1 MKKVRLNDLED
12 NKTNKLKQYKLDKE
26 SIEEFRS
33 KIKQVSDEESKKQFL
48 DFFNLIS
55 AQDYHDNYESAIK
68 YIYNGANLNCLFID
82 TLPNLCIYFNHI
94 QTFILLL
101 RAGININLVDNKGL
115 TPLMKCAEVGNKE
128 ILELL
133 ILMGADINI
142 KNESGDTALS
152 IAIKKKNKECAGI
165 LINAQAHLNCRNISN
180 NNIIDANK
188 SGVYIPYLLDKSLYT
203 SEEEKGDDLIKE
215 AEDKLNDV
223 INSKIIYNNNIINNV
238 ALLDIEQVRHH
249 KLKIFNEFGL
259 KANMTDFAILL
270 GGYAE
275 SGNFSVDN
283 DYRTGSWWLK
293 NVCDEKNVYFVDIE
307 GDLLFDS
314 CYVRT
319 IGIRPVIPYSLIEFD
334 ECAKSFNKVLYGEY
348 PQDIVGT
355 LLSGVLESLYQR
367 DELEITGKF
376 YTVDSTHFQNTLKSF
391 QRVSYMEHVYE
402 GQKYI
407 RLVGNSNCEGE
418 RLSDKRIIEEGKPY
432 WVKVSPIEWLIDHDT
447 KTIFSKDL
455 LVSGIQFN
463 PKCRDLSFDNSFIY
477 KFLNEIFAK
486 EIIPSK
492 LNNNQ
497 KNGLSDESKK
507 VLRRIYREIN
517 GF

>member
-1 MKKVRLNDLED
+1 MKKVRLNDLENIKFD
-12 NKTNKLKQYKLDKE
+12 KLKQYKLDKD

-33 KIKQVSDEESKKQFL
+33 KIKKVSDEESKKNFL
-48 DFFNLIS
+48 DLFNLVS
-55 AQDYHDNYESAIK
+55 AQDYHDNYEKAIK
-68 YIYNGANLNCLFID
+68 YIYNGADINILYID
-82 TLPNLCIYFNHI
+82 TLPNFCIYFNHI

-101 RAGININLVDNKGL
+101 RAGVDINLVDNKGL

-152 IAIKKKNKECAGI
+152 IAIKNKNKECTDI
-165 LINAQAHLNCRNISN
+165 LINSQAHLNCINISN

-188 SGVYIPYLLDKSLYT
+188 SSIYIPYLLDKSLYT

-215 AEDKLNDV
+215 AEDKLNDI
-223 INSKIIYNNNIINNV
+223 INSKIIYNNHIINNIS
-238 ALLDIEQVRHH
+238 LLDIEQVRHH

-259 KANMTDFAILL
+259 KAIMTDFAILL

-275 SGNFSVDN
+275 SGNFSVGN
-283 DYRTGSWWLK
+283 DRTGSWWLK

-334 ECAKSFNKVLYGEY
+334 TKSFNNVLYGEY
-348 PQDIVGT
+348 PQDIVGR
-355 LLSGVLESLYQR
+355 LLSGVLENLYQR

-376 YTVDSTHFQNTLKSF
+376 YTTDSTHFQNTLKSF

-407 RLVGNSNCEGE
+407 RLVGNSNCAGE
-418 RLSDKRIIEEGKPY
+418 RLSDKRVIEEGKPY

-447 KTIFSKDL
+447 KTILSKDL

-492 LNNNQ
+492 LNNDQ
-497 KNGLSDESKK
+497 KNGLSDEEKK
-507 VLRRIYREIN
+507 VLRRLYRDLN
-517 GF
+517 DY